1 MEKQRSRIEWLR
13 EGDRNTSFFQAKSRE
28 RAHSNRILALKRED
42 GSIVTTQEE
51 METTALEFYSNLFT
65 RQEVLDP
72 GPILACVPERVSP
85 EMNEQ
90 LLKPFMA
97 EEVRKAVFM
106 MGANKAPGPDGLT
119 AGFYQFHWET
129 LGPSITTAVLD
140 FLNGGQLPA
149 SINRTTIV
157 LIPKVQHP

>member
-28 RAHSNRILALKRED
+28 RARSNRISALKRED

-65 RQEVLDP
+65 QQEVLDP

-90 LLKPFMA
+90 LLKPFTT

-106 MGANKAPGPDGLT
+106 MGANKAPGLDGLT
-119 AGFYQFHWET
+119 AGFYQFH
-129 LGPSITTAVLD
+129 
-140 FLNGGQLPA
+140 
-149 SINRTTIV
+149 
-157 LIPKVQHP
+157 